1 MTTHADDLMGA
12 EEARRI
18 LAECDPTTPEGCQ
31 LARSCRTV
39 IALREI
45 LEGSTERPTL
55 AEIEAHGGEWRWI
68 VATPHGLAGGRVCG
82 ARWITESA
90 PSCARWWPL
99 AAHGMLCARPR
110 VDAGT
115 ARGGESDE

>member
-18 LAECDPTTPEGCQ
+18 LDACDPTTPEGCQ
-31 LARSCRTV
+31 LASACRTV

-45 LEGSTERPTL
+45 LEGSTEAPTL
-55 AEIEAHGGEWRWI
+55 TEIAAHGGEWRWI
-68 VATPHGLAGGRVCG
+68 VATPHGLAGGRVSG

-99 AAHGMLCARPR
+99 DVHGVPCAWPR
-110 VDAGT
+110 VAGT
-115 ARGGESDE
+115 TRGGDGR